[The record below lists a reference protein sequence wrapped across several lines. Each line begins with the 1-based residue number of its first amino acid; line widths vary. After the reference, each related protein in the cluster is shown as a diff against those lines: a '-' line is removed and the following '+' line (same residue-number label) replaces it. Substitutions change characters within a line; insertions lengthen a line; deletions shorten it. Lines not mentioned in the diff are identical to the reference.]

1 MAVGETHELAPR
13 DPDPEGTYDWS
24 VADAP
29 EESDVAFGED
39 PIAYITPDEPGTYTV
54 RLDAPDGTHE
64 LTVRVYPSDKSVT
77 HQPTPIIA
85 TRTVPAWARSQ
96 SRASNS
102 SKNRTHGARDRTN

>member
-39 PIAYITPDEPGTYTV
+39 PIAYITPDEPGTYNV
-54 RLDAPDGTHE
+54 RIAHE
-64 LTVRVYPSDKSVT
+64 NRALHVEP
-77 HQPTPIIA
+77 A
-85 TRTVPAWARSQ
+85 T
-96 SRASNS
+96 
-102 SKNRTHGARDRTN
+102 D